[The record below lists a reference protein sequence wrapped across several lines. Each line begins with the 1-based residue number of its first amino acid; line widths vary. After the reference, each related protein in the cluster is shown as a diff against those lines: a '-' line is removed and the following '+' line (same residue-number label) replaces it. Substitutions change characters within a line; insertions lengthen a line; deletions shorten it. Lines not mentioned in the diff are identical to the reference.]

1 MRQEGRLRGINVVD
15 CPNGNFKELE
25 NGIKEIESPEFIK
38 KLEKI
43 DSPYGQGDSTDK
55 LIDIIKNIELN
66 SELLTKEVTC

>member
-1 MRQEGRLRGINVVD
+1 M
-15 CPNGNFKELE
+15 
-25 NGIKEIESPEFIK
+25 K

-55 LIDIIKNIELN
+55 LIDIIKNIEPN